1 MLGASLTTSFDHD
14 APRLGS
20 TKERL
25 MSGGAG
31 RQGNMGTHGGLS
43 LRVVT
48 YAYVGSPIFGDRPD
62 QARSAWPTRPL
73 LATLTAHPWSPVGL
87 TRDSAAEVH
96 AVPAEDRDGEPAG
109 ARGWLAPRRPHQNRF
124 PHGQDQVQEYAAGA
138 TPAADQ
144 LADGRAPS
152 SAVARRRRCC
162 IRESR
167 CDRLLAASG
176 NSLPASDLPA
186 RAA

>member
-1 MLGASLTTSFDHD
+1 MKVMISNGSVPALFQARFIVAIGREVAEAAPGPHCRAPFTLHVLLPQPRGGAGEQLDPRFTMLGASLTTSFDHD

-48 YAYVGSPIFGDRPD
+48 YAFVGSPIFGDRPD

-73 LATLTAHPWSPVGL
+73 LATLTAHPLG
-87 TRDSAAEVH
+87 
-96 AVPAEDRDGEPAG
+96 
-109 ARGWLAPRRPHQNRF
+109 
-124 PHGQDQVQEYAAGA
+124 
-138 TPAADQ
+138 
-144 LADGRAPS
+144 
-152 SAVARRRRCC
+152 
-162 IRESR
+162 
-167 CDRLLAASG
+167 RLLA
-176 NSLPASDLPA
+176 
-186 RAA
+186 